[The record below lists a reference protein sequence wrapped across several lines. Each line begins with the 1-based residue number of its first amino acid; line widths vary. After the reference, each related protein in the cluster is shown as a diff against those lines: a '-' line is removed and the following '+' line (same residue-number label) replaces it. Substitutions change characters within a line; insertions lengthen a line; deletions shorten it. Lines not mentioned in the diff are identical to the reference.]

1 LASFR
6 NEGVRPA
13 GGIRHSAA
21 QKGKLLL
28 EVCHFALCSP
38 SIDFAFSLLT
48 IAPGTRFE

>member
-13 GGIRHSAA
+13 GGIRHAAA

-38 SIDFAFSLLT
+38 FLFRFFFAYYST
-48 IAPGTRFE
+48 MINK